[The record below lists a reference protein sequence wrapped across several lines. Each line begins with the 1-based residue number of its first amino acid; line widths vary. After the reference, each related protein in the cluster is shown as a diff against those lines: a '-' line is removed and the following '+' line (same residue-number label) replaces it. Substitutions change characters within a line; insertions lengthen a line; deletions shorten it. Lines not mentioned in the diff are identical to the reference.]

1 MAGLKDK
8 LTSGAGSPLS
18 RANGSTPPI
27 PVGATDQSKLHDQ
40 YSINGNPKHPKQV
53 PPSKLDLDGLTPD
66 RYLDNLPA

>member
-1 MAGLKDK
+1 MGLRDK
-8 LTSGAGSPLS
+8 LNSDGSNLT
-18 RANGSTPPI
+18 RHDGLTPPTMR
-27 PVGATDQSKLHDQ
+27 GANPQSTLHNE